1 MITVVIGGST
11 SGVGKTTLACA
22 LLRALPEFDWTA
34 IKISSH
40 DHGLSAPVYEEP
52 EAGEG
57 SDTARY
63 LAAGARRAL
72 LVSAPGSELPLAELQ
87 ASCGSTTHAL
97 IESNRIVEHLCPD
110 ICLAIVGEEAAK
122 HSFASPLHR
131 ADAVIVRS
139 RAALD
144 RVQAP
149 VSACVFCI
157 EDFGSPM
164 SELVAWIRGRVSYA
178 TAL

>member
-1 MITVVIGGST
+1 MFTLVIGGSA
-11 SGVGKTTLACA
+11 SGVGKTTLVCA

-52 EAGEG
+52 EGGEG
-57 SDTARY
+57 SDTSRY
-63 LAAGARRAL
+63 LAAGACRAL
-72 LVSAPGSELPLAELQ
+72 LVSAPGPELPLAELQ
-87 ASCGSTTHAL
+87 AACYSTTHAL
-97 IESNRIVEHLCPD
+97 IESNRIVDHLCPD
-110 ICLAIVGEEAAK
+110 ICLAVVGEEAAK

-139 RAALD
+139 HAALD

-157 EDFGSPM
+157 EDCNCPPP
-164 SELVAWIRGRVSYA
+164 ELVAWIRGRVSCA
-178 TAL
+178 TAS